1 MASKHGEKIKELRM
15 VLVGK
20 TGAGKSATGNT
31 LLRKKMFHSD
41 VSSAAVT
48 SECKKERAKF
58 KGQTLAVV
66 DTPGLFDT
74 KKTEEEKLK
83 EIAKCISFAAPGPHA
98 FLVVIQLSR
107 FTEEEQQ
114 TVKLIQKLFGE
125 KALEYTMVLFTHGDD
140 LKHHRKSIETFI
152 NENQNLHNFVDQCL
166 GGYHV
171 FNNRKKDPKQVRELL
186 KKIHLMVQKNG
197 GGCFTN
203 EMLEEAERAIKE
215 EMEKLLK
222 EKPKLK
228 QEEARGLA
236 EISNDFIANFLTA
249 FRQFSI
255 SIGTAVG
262 QTIGATIASAGNAV
276 VERVKGS
283 CITQ

>member
-1 MASKHGEKIKELRM
+1 MFSSDSPTGEKIKELRM

-114 TVKLIQKLFGE
+114 TVKLIQNASAWNASCLQ
-125 KALEYTMVLFTHGDD
+125 AASNRRR
-140 LKHHRKSIETFI
+140 RKS
-152 NENQNLHNFVDQCL
+152 
-166 GGYHV
+166 
-171 FNNRKKDPKQVRELL
+171 
-186 KKIHLMVQKNG
+186 
-197 GGCFTN
+197 
-203 EMLEEAERAIKE
+203 
-215 EMEKLLK
+215 
-222 EKPKLK
+222 
-228 QEEARGLA
+228 
-236 EISNDFIANFLTA
+236 LT
-249 FRQFSI
+249 S
-255 SIGTAVG
+255 
-262 QTIGATIASAGNAV
+262 ASADREAFSALQTVYLFLYSGLFREN
-276 VERVKGS
+276 
-283 CITQ
+283 